1 MKLLVVEDDEDMA
14 RLLERSLTA
23 EGYDVTVAGDGIR
36 ALIAVRDTEFALA
49 AVDVMLPGMSGFEFC
64 RHLREAGATMPVLLL
79 TARDAIEDR
88 VYGLDSGADDYLT
101 KPFAFAELS
110 ARIRALLRR
119 DPATSRPRVTIG
131 RLTIDSLEHRALVG
145 EKELPLSPREF
156 TLLRLF
162 ATHGGDILPRTTI
175 LEEVWGSAE
184 HIGQN
189 VIDQYVSYL
198 RKKLDAA
205 GSGLRIVT
213 LRGRGYRLDAG
224 DDDTGE
230 KHSADTRSA
239 DKPAPGTIGPGA
251 IDPGTIGPDTTAGP
265 TADAAGDASP

>member
-14 RLLERSLTA
+14 RLLQRSLSA
-23 EGYDVTVAGDGIR
+23 EGYDVTVAADGIS
-36 ALIAVRDTEFALA
+36 ALIHVRDIEFAAA

-64 RHLREAGATMPVLLL
+64 RHLREAGNTMPVLLL
-79 TARDAIEDR
+79 TARDAVEDR

-119 DPATSRPRVTIG
+119 DPATARPRLTIG
-131 RLTIDSLEHRALVG
+131 RLTVDSLEHRALIG
-145 EKELPLSPREF
+145 DKEIPLSPREF

-162 ATHGGDILPRTTI
+162 ATHADDTLSRTTI

-205 GSGLRIVT
+205 NAGLRIVT
-213 LRGRGYRLDAG
+213 LRGLGYRL
-224 DDDTGE
+224 E
-230 KHSADTRSA
+230 PVS
-239 DKPAPGTIGPGA
+239 
-251 IDPGTIGPDTTAGP
+251 
-265 TADAAGDASP
+265 AGDAAP

>member
-1 MKLLVVEDDEDMA
+1 VLVVEDEKNIRDLVCLHLGVEGLSCVTA
-14 RLLERSLTA
+14 ATGTEALELA
-23 EGYDVTVAGDGIR
+23 ERQPFD
-36 ALIAVRDTEFALA
+36 LIVLDL
-49 AVDVMLPGMSGFEFC
+49 MLPGIDGVSVC
-64 RHLREAGATMPVLLL
+64 RAIRRGTTNADAPILML
-79 TARDAIEDR
+79 TARREETDK
-88 VYGLDSGADDYLT
+88 VLGLDSGADDYLT

-198 RKKLDAA
+198 RKTWREDTFVTVRSVDTLVKRLRRKIEQDPADPQVILTVW
-205 GSGLRIVT
+205 GSG
-213 LRGRGYRLDAG
+213 YKA
-224 DDDTGE
+224 
-230 KHSADTRSA
+230 ADV
-239 DKPAPGTIGPGA
+239 
-251 IDPGTIGPDTTAGP
+251 
-265 TADAAGDASP
+265 

>member
-14 RLLERSLTA
+14 RLLDRSLTA
-23 EGYDVTVAGDGIR
+23 EGYDVTVASDGIR
-36 ALIAVRDTEFALA
+36 ALIEVRDTEFALA

-119 DPATSRPRVTIG
+119 DPVTSRPRVTIG

-175 LEEVWGSAE
+175 LEEVWGSTE

-213 LRGRGYRLDAG
+213 QRGHGYRLEAAEPENAQKENAQKNAG
-224 DDDTGE
+224 D
-230 KHSADTRSA
+230 KHGAERSGA
-239 DKPAPGTIGPGA
+239 DKQGQDA
-251 IDPGTIGPDTTAGP
+251 TAGP
-265 TADAAGDASP
+265 TPDAAGDASP

>member
-14 RLLERSLTA
+14 RLLERSLTS
-23 EGYDVTVAGDGIR
+23 EGYEVTVAGDGIR
-36 ALIAVRDTEFALA
+36 ALIEVRDTEFALA

-64 RHLREAGATMPVLLL
+64 RHLRETGATMPVLLL

-213 LRGRGYRLDAG
+213 LRGHGYRLDAADK
-224 DDDTGE
+224 DD
-230 KHSADTRSA
+230 ADKSGA
-239 DKPAPGTIGPGA
+239 DKP
-251 IDPGTIGPDTTAGP
+251 
-265 TADAAGDASP
+265 TADQADGATSDAAADASP

>member
-1 MKLLVVEDDEDMA
+1 VKLLVVEDDADMA
-14 RLLERSLTA
+14 RLLERSLSA
-23 EGYDVTVAGDGIR
+23 EGYDVTVAPDGIS
-36 ALIAVRDTEFALA
+36 AMIAVRDDDFAAA

-64 RHLREAGATMPVLLL
+64 KHVRAAGNTMPVLLL

-119 DPATSRPRVTIG
+119 DPVNTRPRLTVG

-156 TLLRLF
+156 TLVRLF
-162 ATHGGDILPRTTI
+162 ATHADEMLSRVTI
-175 LEEVWGSAE
+175 LEEVWGSSE

-205 GSGLRIVT
+205 DAGLTIVT
-213 LRGRGYRLDAG
+213 VRGQGYRLSTG
-224 DDDTGE
+224 DDPRPDATG
-230 KHSADTRSA
+230 ATR
-239 DKPAPGTIGPGA
+239 
-251 IDPGTIGPDTTAGP
+251 
-265 TADAAGDASP
+265 

>member
-1 MKLLVVEDDEDMA
+1 VKLLVVEDDADMA
-14 RLLERSLTA
+14 RLLERSLSA
-23 EGYDVTVAGDGIR
+23 EGYDVTVAADGIS
-36 ALIAVRDTEFALA
+36 AMIAVRDDDFAAA

-64 RHLREAGATMPVLLL
+64 KHVREAGNTMPVLLL

-119 DPATSRPRVTIG
+119 DPVNTRPRVTVG
-131 RLTIDSLEHRALVG
+131 RLTIDTLEHRALVG

-156 TLLRLF
+156 TLARLF
-162 ATHGGDILPRTTI
+162 ATHADEMLSRVTI
-175 LEEVWGSAE
+175 LEEVWGSSE

-205 GSGLRIVT
+205 DAGLHIVT
-213 LRGRGYRLDAG
+213 VRGQGYRLS
-224 DDDTGE
+224 TGE
-230 KHSADTRSA
+230 GIR
-239 DKPAPGTIGPGA
+239 P
-251 IDPGTIGPDTTAGP
+251 
-265 TADAAGDASP
+265 DAAGTTR

>member
-1 MKLLVVEDDEDMA
+1 MKLLVVEDDADMA
-14 RLLERSLTA
+14 RLLERSLSA
-23 EGYDVTVAGDGIR
+23 EGYEVTVAADGIS
-36 ALIAVRDTEFALA
+36 AMIAVRDGAFAAA

-64 RHLREAGATMPVLLL
+64 RHVREVGNTMPVLLL

-119 DPATSRPRVTIG
+119 DPASARPHLSVG

-162 ATHGGDILPRTTI
+162 ATHADDILSRATI
-175 LEEVWGSAE
+175 LEEVWGSSQ

-205 GSGLRIVT
+205 DAALRIVT
-213 LRGRGYRLDAG
+213 VRGHGYRLAPDEA
-224 DDDTGE
+224 TGE
-230 KHSADTRSA
+230 ATDSR
-239 DKPAPGTIGPGA
+239 P
-251 IDPGTIGPDTTAGP
+251 
-265 TADAAGDASP
+265 